1 MFTALFDITHMRE
14 YTASTLSKPKVPTIK
29 EGKMKNHR
37 YTVVIDG
44 KEAYWGDHIP
54 YLKKQADF
62 EFQYFGAFFAKIM
75 CYNKV
80 YCTRSHDTEWR

>member
-1 MFTALFDITHMRE
+1 MALFDITHMRRC
-14 YTASTLSKPKVPTIK
+14 TASTLSKPKVTTIK
-29 EGKMKNHR
+29 EGNTMKKHR

-54 YLKKQADF
+54 YLKKQANF
-62 EFQYFGAFFAKIM
+62 EFEHFGALFAKIM

-80 YCTRSHDTEWR
+80 YCMRSHDTEWR